1 MTINQA
7 SATRRRTDLAKL
19 REMQT
24 RMPRALEIL
33 SVTGDPA
40 QSICLRIRI
49 PTAKNESYPKE
60 RQEFSDVKIALPE
73 NYPFPPGPEVF
84 FETDIFNP
92 NVYPS
97 KRWCFGDWKIT
108 ENLELFVT
116 RLMKVIALDPTI
128 INPRSAANGS
138 AASWFVM
145 NQKLHPELFPTISLS
160 SLMMPVAKPTIAWKT
175 IK

>member
-1 MTINQA
+1 
-7 SATRRRTDLAKL
+7 
-19 REMQT
+19 
-24 RMPRALEIL
+24 MPRALEIL
-33 SVTGDPA
+33 YVTGDPA
-40 QSICLRIRI
+40 QSIGLRIRI
-49 PTAKNESYPKE
+49 PTAKNESYPQV
-60 RQEFSDVKIALPE
+60 RQEFSEVKITLSE

-92 NVYPS
+92 NVYHPS

-128 INPRSAANGS
+128 INPRSAANGA

-160 SLMMPVAKPTIAWKT
+160 SLMMSVTKPTIVWKA